1 LCYFSK
7 YTYNRIVKIFGW
19 RRRFLASTRGKILG
33 LLRTRS
39 YTVNEL
45 AEELELTDNAVRSHL
60 ASLERDGL
68 VQQLGWRPGFR
79 KPHALYGLTAEA
91 ECLFP
96 TAYGPLL
103 RHTIAVV
110 GKRLSSRELQASLRE
125 VGQTVAL
132 EHLDQVRGKTRN
144 QRIEFALAVLK
155 ALGGDVKIQEREGKR
170 FIEGNGCPLSA
181 ATAYHPEACLIVEA
195 LLSEI
200 IGTRVKECCHQ
211 GEAPRCSFEIA

>member
-1 LCYFSK
+1 
-7 YTYNRIVKIFGW
+7 VKIFGW

-33 LLRTRS
+33 LLRVES
-39 YTVNEL
+39 HTVNEL
-45 AEELELTDNAVRSHL
+45 AEALELTDNAVRSHL

-68 VQQLGWRPGFR
+68 IQQLGWRPGFR

-103 RHTIAVV
+103 RHVIAAV
-110 GKRLSSRELQASLRE
+110 GERLSSRELQASLRE
-125 VGQTVAL
+125 VGRTVAM
-132 EHLDQVRGKTRN
+132 EHLDQIQGKTRN
-144 QRIEFALAVLK
+144 QRIDVALAVLK

-170 FIEGNGCPLSA
+170 FVDGNGCPLSA
-181 ATAYHPEACLIVEA
+181 ATAYHPEACLILEA

-200 IGTRVKECCHQ
+200 IGTPVKECCHR

>member
-1 LCYFSK
+1 M
-7 YTYNRIVKIFGW
+7 KIFGW

-33 LLRTRS
+33 LLRVGS
-39 YTVNEL
+39 HTVNEL
-45 AEELELTDNAVRSHL
+45 AEALELTDNAVRSHL

-68 VQQLGWRPGFR
+68 IQQLGWRPGFR

-103 RHTIAVV
+103 RHVIAAV
-110 GKRLSSRELQASLRE
+110 GERLSSRELQASLRDA
-125 VGQTVAL
+125 GRTVAM
-132 EHLDQVRGKTRN
+132 EHLDQVQGKTRN

-155 ALGGDVKIQEREGKR
+155 AWGGDVKIQEREGKR
-170 FIEGNGCPLSA
+170 FIDGNGCPLSA

-200 IGTRVKECCHQ
+200 IGTPVKECCHQ
-211 GEAPRCSFEIA
+211 GEAPRCSFELV

>member
-1 LCYFSK
+1 
-7 YTYNRIVKIFGW
+7 VKIFGW

-33 LLRTRS
+33 LLRVGS
-39 YTVNEL
+39 HTVNEL
-45 AEELELTDNAVRSHL
+45 AEALELTDNAVRSHL

-68 VQQLGWRPGFR
+68 IQQLGWRPGFR

-103 RHTIAVV
+103 RHVIAAV
-110 GKRLSSRELQASLRE
+110 GERLSSRELQASLRDA
-125 VGQTVAL
+125 GRTVAM
-132 EHLDQVRGKTRN
+132 EHLDQVQGKTRN

-155 ALGGDVKIQEREGKR
+155 ALGGDVKIKEREGKR
-170 FIEGNGCPLSA
+170 FIDGNGCPLSA

-200 IGTRVKECCHQ
+200 IGTPVKECCHQ
-211 GEAPRCSFEIA
+211 GEAPRCSFELV

>member
-1 LCYFSK
+1 
-7 YTYNRIVKIFGW
+7 VKIFGW

-33 LLRTRS
+33 LLRVGS
-39 YTVNEL
+39 HTVNEL
-45 AEELELTDNAVRSHL
+45 AEALELTDNAVRSHL

-68 VQQLGWRPGFR
+68 IQQLGWRPGFR

-91 ECLFP
+91 EFLFP

-103 RHTIAVV
+103 RHVIAAV
-110 GKRLSSRELQASLRE
+110 GERLSSRELQASLRE
-125 VGQTVAL
+125 VGRAVAM
-132 EHLDQVRGKTRN
+132 EHLDQVQGKTRN

-155 ALGGDVKIQEREGKR
+155 GLGGDVKIQEREGKR
-170 FIEGNGCPLSA
+170 FIDGNGCPLSA

-200 IGTRVKECCHQ
+200 IGSPVKECCHQ
-211 GEAPRCSFEIA
+211 GEAPRCSFELV